1 MHAKK
6 KFILA
11 EGKKT
16 ASTNMSLCVCLCVS
30 EVRGK
35 EAEGRK
41 QEAGKR
47 LRGGGGERETD
58 GFPCQEVLVMLVFL
72 KVEARL
78 GGAKV

>member
-1 MHAKK
+1 MLKK
-6 KFILA
+6 NSFLA

-16 ASTNMSLCVCLCVS
+16 ASTNMTLCLCPCVS

-47 LRGGGGERETD
+47 PRGGGGERDTD
-58 GFPCQEVLVMLVFL
+58 GFPCQEVLVTLVFL
-72 KVEARL
+72 KAEARL